1 MESCN
6 EIMGVVVLDL
16 VVFGFFCRWPN
27 LKSGCL
33 SLYAIASQ
41 TNTSHEK
48 PGSLECVKIALHL
61 FISIIFF
68 FKQHNSYRQVLFRAF
83 EGLYLLD

>member
-1 MESCN
+1 
-6 EIMGVVVLDL
+6 MGVVVLDL

-41 TNTSHEK
+41 TNSSHEK

-68 FKQHNSYRQVLFRAF
+68 SNSITVTDRYYSVLLKDSIF
-83 EGLYLLD
+83 